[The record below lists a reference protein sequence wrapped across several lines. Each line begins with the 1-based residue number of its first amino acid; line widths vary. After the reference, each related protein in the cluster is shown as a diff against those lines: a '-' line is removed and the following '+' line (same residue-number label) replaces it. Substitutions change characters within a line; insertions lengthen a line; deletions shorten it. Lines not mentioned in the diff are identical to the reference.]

1 MQHDT
6 ITDEI
11 REFASMYAVGALS
24 PDETVNFERHLR
36 DGCAVC
42 VAEVR
47 AFEETAALLPL
58 GSSASPAPDQVREK
72 LFARVRSNETPAVHL
87 VRSGDGAWASL
98 GMPGV
103 TAKTLFHESPVG
115 NTTLLI
121 RMQPG
126 AVIPPHRHAAVE
138 HCYVLEGDL
147 HFGDLVMHTGDYHCA
162 VGDTTHET
170 SHTENGCLLLIIA
183 STQNTVLP

>member
-1 MQHDT
+1 
-6 ITDEI
+6 
-11 REFASMYAVGALS
+11 
-24 PDETVNFERHLR
+24 
-36 DGCAVC
+36 
-42 VAEVR
+42 
-47 AFEETAALLPL
+47 
-58 GSSASPAPDQVREK
+58 
-72 LFARVRSNETPAVHL
+72 
-87 VRSGDGAWASL
+87 
-98 GMPGV
+98 MPGV